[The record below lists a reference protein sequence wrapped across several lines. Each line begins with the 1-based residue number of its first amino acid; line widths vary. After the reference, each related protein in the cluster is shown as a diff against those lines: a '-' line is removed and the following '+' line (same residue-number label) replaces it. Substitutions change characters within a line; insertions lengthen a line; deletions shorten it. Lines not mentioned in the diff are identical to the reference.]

1 MHIGTGIFEGKE
13 IKDIDGNIST
23 RALTIKE
30 ALFSII
36 GSRVLEGAVLDINDT
51 NGMFGIDALSRGAAY
66 CRFVNNE
73 QKEVDLIRENLTIVG
88 LEPDDHA
95 TKSTLS
101 EFLSN
106 PPESV
111 WETEKYDVI
120 FLEEKS
126 EDDIKSLPVLTEKIK
141 SDGVLIVIYPFSGN
155 FEIPEIKGIKISET
169 REFEDKRVAVIL
181 KEN

>member
-30 ALFSII
+30 ELFAII
-36 GSRVLEGAVLDINDT
+36 GSRVLEGAVLDLNDT
-51 NGMFGIDALSRGAAY
+51 NGMYGIDALSRGAAY

-73 QKEVDLIRENLTIVG
+73 QSEVDLIRENLKIVG

-95 TKSTLS
+95 TKSKVS
-101 EFLSN
+101 EFLAN

-111 WETEKYDVI
+111 WGTERYDVI

-126 EDDIKSLPVLTEKIK
+126 EDDIKALPELAEKMKTSGIL
-141 SDGVLIVIYPFSGN
+141 VVIYPFSQN
-155 FEIPEIKGIKISET
+155 FEIPKIKGVKISET
-169 REFEDKRVAVIL
+169 REFEDKKAAIIL
-181 KEN
+181 KD